1 MKKAKRTFATTQKAD
16 KMLGKFDFSHKG
28 FAVVHEERIV
38 YILESTDAEIRKG
51 NEALQNKFLELVN
64 RYPNY
69 SFSVLHIVFL
79 GEVA

>member
-1 MKKAKRTFATTQKAD
+1 MKKAKRTFATTQKAN

-51 NEALQNKFLELVN
+51 NEVFQNKFLELVDK
-64 RYPNY
+64 YPNY
-69 SFSVLHIVFL
+69 SFAILHVMFL
-79 GEVA
+79 GGIA